1 MLDAVMLGS
10 ALLFFATALAYMAG
24 CHRLK

>member
-10 ALLFFATALAYMAG
+10 ALLFFVAALAYMAG

>member
-1 MLDAVMLGS
+1 MTDLLLLAN
-10 ALLFFATALAYMAG
+10 ALLFFAAALAYMAG

>member
-1 MLDAVMLGS
+1 MTDFLLVAI
-10 ALLFFATALAYMAG
+10 ALLFFAAALVYMAG